1 MFLSDSITRID
12 SRMPRNLDLTA
23 LRSFVTVAEAGG
35 VTRAAQQLHLTQS
48 AVSMQLK
55 RLEEALGQPLLDR
68 SGRGVALTAQGE
80 QLLSYG
86 RRLLALNDEAM
97 ARMTDEAYEGEVRF
111 GVPSDI
117 VYPQIPHVLK
127 RFDREFPRVRVSLIS
142 SYTRKLKELLAGGE
156 AELILTTE
164 DEPGA
169 GGETLCTQRLMW
181 VGAPGGTAFRQRP
194 LRLAFERACLFKPWV
209 YRALDAEGV
218 PWEMAVDTGSTRTV
232 EATVSADLAV
242 HAMLEC
248 AITPHLE
255 PINHNGSLPDLP
267 STRINMYRS
276 TAATGAVVEG
286 LEEMLRNAYGR
297 MAAAA

>member
-1 MFLSDSITRID
+1 
-12 SRMPRNLDLTA
+12 MPRNLDLTA
-23 LRSFVTVAEAGG
+23 LRSFVTVAETGG

-55 RLEEALGQPLLDR
+55 RLEEALAQPLLDR

-86 RRLLALNDEAM
+86 RRMLALNDEVM
-97 ARMTDEAYEGEVRF
+97 SRMTDHAYQGEIRL

-117 VYPQIPHVLK
+117 VYPQIPEVLR
-127 RFDREFPRVRVSLIS
+127 RFDREFPRMRVNLLS
-142 SYTRKLKELLAGGE
+142 SYTYKLKELFGKGE
-156 AELILTTE
+156 VDLMLTTE
-164 DEPGA
+164 DSAGP
-169 GGETLCTQRLMW
+169 GGETLSSQRLLW

-209 YRALDAEGV
+209 VRALDAAGI
-218 PWEMAVDTGSTRTV
+218 PWEMAVETGSTRTV

-248 AITPHLE
+248 AVSRYLE
-255 PINHNGSLPDLP
+255 PIAHGGALPELP
-267 STRINMYRS
+267 STRVVMYR
-276 TAATGAVVEG
+276 APHAKGAPFDA
-286 LEEMLRNAYGR
+286 LENMIRDSYGR
-297 MAAAA
+297 MSAAA